1 VAEKWSLEGGS
12 RGRAKTCGW
21 PTDKRTQTLAIS
33 WHLSVENVEKQV
45 FTMLTPTHPSPP
57 PYHTTTPILFSV
69 NNSTQKEKGVGELNL
84 KCWTI
89 RGCIAN
95 LLKSKLMKKCT
106 VNIFFSNM
114 TFASVFLFLS

>member
-1 VAEKWSLEGGS
+1 MELRRGFEGASEDLRLANGQTHTNLGHQLAS
-12 RGRAKTCGW
+12 ERGKRGKTSVYDAY
-21 PTDKRTQTLAIS
+21 PHTP
-33 WHLSVENVEKQV
+33 LS
-45 FTMLTPTHPSPP
+45 P

>member
-1 VAEKWSLEGGS
+1 MAEKWSLEGGS

-45 FTMLTPTHPSPP
+45 FTMLTPTHPSLPP
-57 PYHTTTPILFSV
+57 PLTTPILFSV

-84 KCWTI
+84 KC
-89 RGCIAN
+89 
-95 LLKSKLMKKCT
+95 
-106 VNIFFSNM
+106 
-114 TFASVFLFLS
+114 